1 MLDAVWAGWSRLSCR
16 LRLSLTLLG
25 AFLLLSLPALLIL
38 PEVGLRWGLGEAMRR
53 MGMSNV
59 SIADTRIELLDGR
72 LVIRSFRATPKIGEA
87 LGLKTLDFAF
97 RWLPLLHREV
107 AVQSLDLSG
116 LSISLVR
123 DGDKLLVNGA
133 PIDLSSGGE
142 GSAWSFDIDRLN
154 LAASRVDLADGALKL
169 GIEIEQLELRSV
181 KRASPT
187 APLHFHFKGKVDGNP
202 LEMAGTATPFAG
214 SPGFELTLSTDQLDL
229 ALFAPLLAGAG
240 LDVLNGKLSSSLTL
254 SGAGLPLKPEIRAG
268 GKLSFSDLKAQ
279 ASGQS
284 FEAEGLEI
292 VAENLAWSGE
302 ARQVDWQGGLTLN
315 SAGMRGAGIAARTKG
330 LTWLGH
336 AVLGLGEQDISARF
350 EGKLSDAGIGLD
362 TPSLLYRHDRAMT
375 WGEIDLGQNQDG
387 AIFVSAKL
395 AVDAN
400 GLAMQDAVAKADI
413 LSAERFLSKAITLDR
428 ARFGPDGAMEAEGL
442 TFDGLALKMSRPA
455 SPSGD
460 KGPAKAEGKK
470 QAETET
476 AGAMAPLQRIRLGRF
491 AIAGD
496 SRFDFVDNTPKQP
509 VGITFDKVKLSLSN
523 LDSAEPGSESPFEL
537 EARAGAALISIQGSA
552 KPFATG
558 ISAKFSSRV
567 KAFELPPLSPYT
579 SETLGVELQTGH
591 LDGEMTVSLENGALS
606 GKVDLALSNL
616 FAAQPDPNAPLA
628 KHASM
633 PVSMVLDLLRDGDD
647 RIRLS
652 IPVSG
657 DLADPQFD
665 FSDAMSQAIGG
676 AMRQTALTTLK
687 VVFPVVI
694 LIEKMTDQQAPTLAP
709 ITFSPGDERMDE
721 QGLSRLSAIADLM
734 KGRPKLKLSLCPVSA
749 SGADWP
755 VLLERRKRDELGL
768 LYSMQKIVNAEAKP
782 EKTPPDVA
790 ALKALAERRAQTV
803 KQELMERAGVDAGRL
818 FACLPKLDESAGAAG
833 RVDIS
838 L

>member
-1 MLDAVWAGWSRLSCR
+1 MSRR
-16 LRLSLTLLG
+16 LRLSITLLG
-25 AFLLLSLPALLIL
+25 ALLLLGLPALLIL

-53 MGMSNV
+53 MGMSDV
-59 SIADTRIELLDGR
+59 SIADTKIELLDGR
-72 LVIRSFRATPKIGEA
+72 LVIRSFRAAPKIGEA

-97 RWLPLLHREV
+97 RWLPLLRREV

-142 GSAWSFDIDRLN
+142 GSAWSFDIDRLT
-154 LAASRVDLADGALKL
+154 LAASRIDLADGALKL

-181 KRASPT
+181 KSASPT

-240 LDVLNGKLSSSLTL
+240 LDVLNGKLSSSLSL

-292 VAENLAWSGE
+292 VAESLAWNGE

-315 SAGMRGAGIAARTKG
+315 SAGMSGAGIAARTKG

-350 EGKLSDAGIGLD
+350 EGKLSDAGSGLD
-362 TPSLLYRHDRAMT
+362 TPSLFYRHDRAMAS
-375 WGEIDLGQNQDG
+375 GEIDLGQNQDG

-395 AVDAN
+395 TVDAN
-400 GLAMQDAVAKADI
+400 GLAMQDAAAKTDI

-455 SPSGD
+455 APSGE
-460 KGPAKAEGKK
+460 KASAKADVQKPT
-470 QAETET
+470 QAV
-476 AGAMAPLQRIRLGRF
+476 AAPLQRIRLGRF

-509 VGITFDKVKLSLSN
+509 VGISFDKVKLSLSN

-537 EARAGAALISIQGSA
+537 EARAGAALISISGSA

-768 LYSMQKIVNAEAKP
+768 LYSMQKMVNAEAKP
-782 EKTPPDVA
+782 EKTLPDAA
-790 ALKALAERRAQTV
+790 ALKSLAERRAQTV
-803 KQELMERAGVDAGRL
+803 KRELMERAGVEAGRL